1 VTFRRYLLQRLTAVL
16 MIPLI
21 AGHLATILY
30 ATHQGLSAAQIL
42 DRTRGSLGW
51 ALFYGAFV
59 VLAAVHGS
67 IGIGAVAAEWTRLR
81 GPALAAL
88 TWGCGVSLALLGAR
102 AVYAVFA

>member
-51 ALFYGAFV
+51 ALFYSAFV

-81 GPALAAL
+81 GAALAAL
-88 TWGCGVSLALLGAR
+88 TWGCGLSLALLGAR
-102 AVYAVFA
+102 AVFAVVA